1 MRRAALLA
9 RAPLLRASSSS
20 APLTRRAVCAAARP
34 LCARRLGA
42 SCGRAEQLGAQLAA
56 GSALTAPT
64 GVAGSEEVDEF
75 CWQAARGLAAGLP
88 RPNSA
93 HGEGALADQGAALAE
108 TRSSRDALLRGADP
122 MGSVR
127 LQTDPTAE
135 ALRLDGWFGSADIEC
150 LVVEDADDQEDAE
163 VEGMVLSSVLKKRR
177 AKIKKHWLKKRRRRN
192 RYKTKVGK
200 AK

>member
-1 MRRAALLA
+1 MRRVALLA
-9 RAPLLRASSSS
+9 RRAGAESWPLA
-20 APLTRRAVCAAARP
+20 RRAAAACAAARP
-34 LCARRLGA
+34 PCARRLGT
-42 SCGRAEQLGAQLAA
+42 SCGRAEQLGAQLAPGSARTTPAGGA
-56 GSALTAPT
+56 GS
-64 GVAGSEEVDEF
+64 GDVDEF
-75 CWQAARGLAAGLP
+75 CWHAARGLAAGLP
-88 RPNSA
+88 RTN
-93 HGEGALADQGAALAE
+93 GDALAHEGAALAA
-108 TRSSRDALLRGADP
+108 TRSSCDALLRGADP

-150 LVVEDADDQEDAE
+150 SVVEDADDEEEE

>member
-1 MRRAALLA
+1 
-9 RAPLLRASSSS
+9 
-20 APLTRRAVCAAARP
+20 
-34 LCARRLGA
+34 
-42 SCGRAEQLGAQLAA
+42 
-56 GSALTAPT
+56 
-64 GVAGSEEVDEF
+64 
-75 CWQAARGLAAGLP
+75 
-88 RPNSA
+88 
-93 HGEGALADQGAALAE
+93 
-108 TRSSRDALLRGADP
+108 

-135 ALRLDGWFGSADIEC
+135 ALRLDARFGSADIEC
-150 LVVEDADDQEDAE
+150 SVVEDADDEEEE